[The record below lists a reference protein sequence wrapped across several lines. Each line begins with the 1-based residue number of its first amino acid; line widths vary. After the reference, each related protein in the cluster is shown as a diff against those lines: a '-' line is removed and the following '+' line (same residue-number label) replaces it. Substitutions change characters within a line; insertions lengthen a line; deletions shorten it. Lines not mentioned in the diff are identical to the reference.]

1 MRKGLY
7 NTFIFIF
14 AVVFLASAV
23 YIGYYYWQT
32 YTQQSRYNELSQ
44 MRPAQIQRPQPTQS
58 KPEEDALPE
67 QTEPQ
72 SELVE
77 VTDPKTGQTRQVLPE
92 FAQLYEMNS
101 DIVGW
106 MSIPCIDVDYPVMH
120 TPDNP
125 EYYLRRNFDKEK
137 QTHGCLFVEAECD
150 VFEPSDNIT
159 IYGHRMRDGTMFGK
173 LNKFRKQS
181 YRDENPYIYFDT
193 LTQRHT
199 YEIMAVFL
207 TTASVGEGF
216 RYHAFTDAATE
227 AEFDAFVKQCK
238 KLALY
243 DSGVEAQYGD
253 KLICLSTCEYSQTNG
268 RLVVVAKQV
277 A

>member
-1 MRKGLY
+1 MKKGFY
-7 NTFIFIF
+7 NVLIFIF
-14 AVVFLASAV
+14 AAVFIASGVAV
-23 YIGYYYWQT
+23 GMYYWDAHVE
-32 YTQQSRYNELSQ
+32 QSRYQALSQ
-44 MRPAQIQRPQPTQS
+44 LRPVEDVVRPVPTESQPGEETVPAETQ
-58 KPEEDALPE
+58 PEM
-67 QTEPQ
+67 
-72 SELVE
+72 VE
-77 VTDPKTGQTRQVLPE
+77 VTDPKTGQTRLILPE
-92 FAQLYEMNS
+92 FETLYNMNS

-137 QTHGCLFVEAECD
+137 NTRGCLFIQAECD

-173 LNKFRKQS
+173 LNKFRKKS

-216 RYHAFTDAATE
+216 RYHAFVEAETE
-227 AEFDAFVKQCK
+227 AEFDAFIKQCK

-243 DSGVEAQYGD
+243 DSGVEAQFGD

>member
-1 MRKGLY
+1 MKKTFY
-7 NTFIFIF
+7 NVLIFIF
-14 AVVFLASAV
+14 AAVFIASGVAV
-23 YIGYYYWQT
+23 GMYYWDAHVE
-32 YTQQSRYNELSQ
+32 QSRYHVLSQ
-44 MRPAQIQRPQPTQS
+44 LRPADVPRPEPTQRPLDEETTPAPTQ
-58 KPEEDALPE
+58 PEM
-67 QTEPQ
+67 
-72 SELVE
+72 VE
-77 VTDPKTGQTRQVLPE
+77 VTDPKTGETRLILPE
-92 FAQLYEMNS
+92 FEALYNMNS

-106 MSIPCIDVDYPVMH
+106 MSIPSIEVDYPVMH
-120 TPDNP
+120 TPKNP

-137 QTHGCLFVEAECD
+137 NTRGCLFIQAECD

-173 LNKFRKQS
+173 LNKFRKKS

-216 RYHAFTDAATE
+216 RYHTFIDAE
-227 AEFDAFVKQCK
+227 SEEEFDAFVKQCK

-243 DSGVEAQYGD
+243 DSGVEAQFGD

>member
-1 MRKGLY
+1 MKKSLY
-7 NTFIFIF
+7 NILIFIF
-14 AVVFLASAV
+14 AAVFVVSCVAV
-23 YIGYYYWQT
+23 GMYYWDAHVE
-32 YTQQSRYNELSQ
+32 QSRYHELSQ
-44 MRPAQIQRPQPTQS
+44 LRPVEDVVRPVPTEPQPG
-58 KPEEDALPE
+58 EETVPT
-67 QTEPQ
+67 QTEP
-72 SELVE
+72 EMVE
-77 VTDPKTGQTRQVLPE
+77 VTDPKTGQTRLILPE
-92 FAQLYEMNS
+92 FEALYTMNS

-106 MSIPCIDVDYPVMH
+106 MSIPCIEVDYPVMH
-120 TPDNP
+120 TPDDP

-137 QTHGCLFVEAECD
+137 NTRGCLFVQADCD
-150 VFEPSDNIT
+150 VFGPSDNIT

-173 LNKFRKQS
+173 LNKFRNKS

-193 LTQRHT
+193 LTERHT
-199 YEIMAVFL
+199 YEIMSVFL

-216 RYHAFTDAATE
+216 RYHAFVNAETE

-243 DSGVEAQYGD
+243 DSGVEAEYGD

-268 RLVVVAKQV
+268 RLVVVAKRV